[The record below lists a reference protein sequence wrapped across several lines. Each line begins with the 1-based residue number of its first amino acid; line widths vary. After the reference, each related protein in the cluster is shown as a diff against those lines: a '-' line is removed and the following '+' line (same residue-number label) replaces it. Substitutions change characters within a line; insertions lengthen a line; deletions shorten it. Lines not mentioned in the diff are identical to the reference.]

1 MRSNVKIRTPMY
13 NRMAFRPFMESMR
26 WKQGE
31 HILLASPTGT
41 GKTTLAA
48 QLIRKRSHVVVL
60 ASKTRDSTIQQSFR
74 DCERITEWPPRY
86 DTNRVLLWPK
96 NKGDLA
102 DVIAVQRIEFKSCL
116 NDVGKMGGW
125 CVVIDEAHWL
135 SQFLKLDKEIAILH
149 HQGRSSGVSMVVCTQ
164 RPAWIPR
171 IVYSSASHV
180 FLGQTASKDD
190 IKSLASLG
198 GVDAPQVLDT
208 VQHIGRHDLLY
219 LNPMGDHAPVVI
231 NTRK

>member
-1 MRSNVKIRTPMY
+1 MY

-31 HILLASPTGT
+31 HILIASPTGS

-48 QLIRKRSHVVVL
+48 QLIRKRDRVVVL
-60 ASKTRDSTIQQSFR
+60 ASKSHDETIRQSFR
-74 DCERITEWPPRY
+74 DCEIIREWPPRY
-86 DTNRVLLWPK
+86 DSKRVVLWPR
-96 NKGDLA
+96 NRGDQAEL
-102 DVIAVQRIEFKSCL
+102 INVQREEFLKCF
-116 NDVGKMGGW
+116 NGVGKWGGW
-125 CVVIDEAHWL
+125 CMLIDESHWV
-135 SQFLKLDKEIAILH
+135 SQFLHLDKNIAIMH

-171 IVYSSASHV
+171 IVYSSVSHV
-180 FLGQTASKDD
+180 FLGQTASHDD
-190 IKSLASLG
+190 QKALASMG
-198 GVDAPQVLDT
+198 GIHSKDVFDT
-208 VQHIGRHDLLY
+208 LSRIGRHDLLY